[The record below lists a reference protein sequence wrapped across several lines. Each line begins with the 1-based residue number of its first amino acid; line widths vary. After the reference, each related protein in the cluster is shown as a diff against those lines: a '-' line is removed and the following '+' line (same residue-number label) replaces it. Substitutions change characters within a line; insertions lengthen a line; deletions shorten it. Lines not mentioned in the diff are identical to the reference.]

1 MTTNIVPI
9 APRGIDTADQ
19 SQLELLRR
27 MLVPDN
33 VTDDEFQLFVAVANH
48 SGLDPMRRQIYCQ
61 KRKGKL
67 VALTG
72 IDGYR
77 AIAARTGTYAGSDDA
92 IFAESPVRT
101 KQLHPN
107 APGRATV
114 TVYKIVGGIRCPFT
128 ATARWDEYVPPPDNN
143 QDQMWRKMPH
153 NQLAKCAEALALRK
167 AFPEETSGVYVED
180 AFADATERTIHPD
193 EPEKDREQLLAERY
207 QALGLSDKI
216 AYRAWCQAEGITKPY
231 DEDALDR
238 LEAKLAM
245 LELGVTEAEVV
256 GGTEEEATRPA
267 GTPLAP
273 DEDQE
278 SLSPEEIQARFPPPR
293 EPAPE
298 GHCQGCGDPFS
309 KKGEH
314 VESKEHPGYGL
325 SCEPF

>member
-1 MTTNIVPI
+1 MTNVVPI

-92 IFAESPVRT
+92 IFSGAPVRT
-101 KQLHPN
+101 KQLHPT
-107 APGRATV
+107 APGQATV

-167 AFPEETSGVYVED
+167 AFPEETSGIYVED
-180 AFADATERTIHPD
+180 AFADATERTIQPE

-207 QALGLSDKI
+207 QALPLGYKI
-216 AYRAWCQAEGITKPY
+216 AYRAWCQAKGIAKPY

-238 LEAKLAM
+238 LEAKLASI
-245 LELGVTEAEVV
+245 ELGETQEAE
-256 GGTEEEATRPA
+256 TEDASPA
-267 GTPLAP
+267 LTEP
-273 DEDQE
+273 DSDDGFDVDEFNG
-278 SLSPEEIQARFPPPR
+278 RFPPPK
-293 EPAPE
+293 EPIPE
-298 GHCQGCGDPFS
+298 GLCQGCGDPFS
-309 KKGEH
+309 KTGEH
-314 VESKEHPGYGL
+314 VESEKHPGYGR